1 MTDYFHG
8 LPQFRGLN
16 ACTFLLEDLTYSSVT
31 AVAAPCFHFSHC
43 GKPYLFTV
51 LVTQRLTSVTWTPVN
66 SQANKSKAIFVW
78 SAHFFPVGAHLHSQ
92 QCGSEVALRIRLH
105 AICVMR
111 AVGEQQLVVYFLV
124 LFSFVFLMHMNHTV
138 SIIFI
143 IFLSIV
149 FIIIIFNRKHAPQCV
164 HPSVSKVINI
174 LLLYY

>member
-16 ACTFLLEDLTYSSVT
+16 ACTFLLEDLTYSSAT

-43 GKPYLFTV
+43 GRPYLFTV

-78 SAHFFPVGAHLHSQ
+78 SAYFFPVGAHLHSQ

-111 AVGEQQLVVYFLV
+111 AVGEQQLVVYYSCV
-124 LFSFVFLMHMNHTV
+124 
-138 SIIFI
+138 
-143 IFLSIV
+143 IFLC
-149 FIIIIFNRKHAPQCV
+149 IFNAHEPHCIYSFYNFSE
-164 HPSVSKVINI
+164 HS
-174 LLLYY
+174 LYNYYF